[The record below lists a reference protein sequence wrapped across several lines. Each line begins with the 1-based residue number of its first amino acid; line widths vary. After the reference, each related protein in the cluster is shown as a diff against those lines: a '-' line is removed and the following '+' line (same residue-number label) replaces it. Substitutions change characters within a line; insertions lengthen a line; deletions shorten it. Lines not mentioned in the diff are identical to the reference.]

1 MKYIPGAAASLVML
15 LIFGVAVHWS
25 AEPVPR
31 GPEWTITGSM
41 GTHHMLVVNVDAH
54 ATADLKK
61 IGRAIVTPV
70 AGQYDEVLI
79 YVRSGRSSLRRIQWT
94 PRHGYLELVIS

>member
-1 MKYIPGAAASLVML
+1 MNRSV
-15 LIFGVAVHWS
+15 S
-25 AEPVPR
+25 TEPT

-41 GTHHMLVVNVDAH
+41 GTHHVLVVHVEANPS
-54 ATADLKK
+54 ADLKK

-79 YVRSGRSSLRRIQWT
+79 YVRTGKTSLRRIQWT
-94 PRHGYLELVIS
+94 PGRGYAELLISG